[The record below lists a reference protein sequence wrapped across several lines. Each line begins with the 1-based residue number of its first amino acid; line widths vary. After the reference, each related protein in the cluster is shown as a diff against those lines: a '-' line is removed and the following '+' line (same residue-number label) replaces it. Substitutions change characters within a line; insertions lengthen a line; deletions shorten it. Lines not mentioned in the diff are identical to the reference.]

1 MNILQRITRL
11 PDVLIDIIQTY
22 LPQNKTIFLNKTNY
36 INNHKYLHIDKY
48 IHDNYVRNMIRKD
61 CWFVLNMLLEENFKK
76 WIKMKYTYKNVVYY
90 NYIAFLSFFSI
101 ENYSTNCINIICA
114 FLEKHGISKN
124 QYKNNT
130 LINIRWKT

>member
-1 MNILQRITRL
+1 MNILHQITKL

-22 LPQNKTIFLNKTNY
+22 LPVNKTIFLNKTNY

-48 IHDNYVRNMIRKD
+48 IYDNYLRNMVRKD
-61 CWFVLNMLLEENFKK
+61 CWFVLKMLLEENVKK
-76 WIKMKYTYKNVVYY
+76 WLKMKYTYKNVVYH

-101 ENYSTNCINIICA
+101 ENYSTNCINIIWA
-114 FLEKHGISKN
+114 FLDKYGITKN